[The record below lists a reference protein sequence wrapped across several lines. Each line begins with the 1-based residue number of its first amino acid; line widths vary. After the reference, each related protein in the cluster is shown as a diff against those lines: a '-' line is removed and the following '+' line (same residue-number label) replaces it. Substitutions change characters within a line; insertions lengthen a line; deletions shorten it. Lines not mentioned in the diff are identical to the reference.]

1 MLNARSQ
8 ERLIGGKKPTITITQ
23 QPPPHHIATMQMQTI
38 LHKPQLQQTLSQP
51 HLMQPMNQQS
61 FEMHSMEKQKRN
73 AMKTQATQTEVFVG
87 RKVNAP
93 QNLSLSPRTIQRVS
107 MLK

>member
-1 MLNARSQ
+1 
-8 ERLIGGKKPTITITQ
+8 
-23 QPPPHHIATMQMQTI
+23 
-38 LHKPQLQQTLSQP
+38 
-51 HLMQPMNQQS
+51 
-61 FEMHSMEKQKRN
+61 MEKQKRN